1 MRGTLSGL
9 IRLALNIW
17 LHGLTPPGR
26 CMLVALFLATSAGSI
41 ALEIPIY
48 HLFCGLMALLGVSL
62 LAALL
67 IRRPLRIVGGA
78 PERVTAGQPFRAE
91 FVVENLSGKPVYDAG
106 VGFFFLPSYIQQVG
120 AGEMTPYVPP
130 GGRARMGIGLVA
142 RRRGVHALPN
152 VSVFSVF
159 PFNLWRKTVAS
170 RRAGTL
176 LALPDYRPLDEAEM
190 LVGRRYQPGG
200 VALSSS
206 VGESPEYFG
215 NREYRPG
222 DAVGRM
228 DFRSWA
234 RLARPVVKEYQEEYY
249 CRIALALDTYVA
261 PKRRPKAEGFPDLE
275 AAISLAASLADAYSR
290 GDYLLDLFAAGPDL
304 FVFRTGR
311 SISHLDNILEILACV
326 EECRRSPFE
335 KIAPALAE
343 ELGGISGVIYVLLDW
358 DEARRRF
365 VRQGVESGAAARVF
379 VVREG
384 KPTEPWDED
393 EAWAGP
399 VTALTP
405 AQVRSEKGAQP

>member
-1 MRGTLSGL
+1 MTDTLSRL

-17 LHGLTPPGR
+17 LHGLTPAGR
-26 CMLVALFLATSAGSI
+26 CMVMALFLATIAGSI

-48 HLFCGLMALLGVSL
+48 HLFCGLLALLGVSL
-62 LAALL
+62 WAALFV
-67 IRRPLRIVGGA
+67 RRPLRIVGNP

-91 FVVENLSGKPVYDAG
+91 FAVENPGRRPVYDAG
-106 VGFFFLPSYIQQVG
+106 VGFFFLPQPIRQVG
-120 AGEMTPYVPP
+120 DAEMTPCVPP
-130 GGRARMGIGLVA
+130 GGRARLGVSLLA
-142 RRRGVHALPN
+142 LRRGVHALPD

-170 RRAGTL
+170 RRSGSL
-176 LALPDYRPLDEAEM
+176 LALPDYRPLGEPEM
-190 LVGRRYQPGG
+190 LAGRRYQPGG
-200 VALSSS
+200 VALGSA

-215 NREYRPG
+215 NREYRAG
-222 DAVGRM
+222 DAVTRM

-275 AAISLAASLADAYSR
+275 AAVSLSASLADAYSR

-304 FVFRTGR
+304 YVFRSGR
-311 SISHLDNILEILACV
+311 SISHLDNVLEILACV
-326 EECRRSPFE
+326 EECRGSPFE
-335 KIAPALAE
+335 KLAPAMAE
-343 ELGGISGVIYVLLDW
+343 ELTGISGVIYVLLDW
-358 DEARRRF
+358 DEGRRRF
-365 VRQGVESGAAARVF
+365 VRQGVESGAATRVF
-379 VVREG
+379 VVRDG
-384 KPTEPWDED
+384 KPTESWDED

-405 AQVRSEKGAQP
+405 AEVRGGKGGRP